1 MGSLETDD
9 VGLGG
14 GGAVGIVFD
23 VAAVAACLPAELIS
37 VKVRFFPSAEVL
49 FPVYIIFHRDVE
61 AGHRVVIPSRQTGP
75 CMAIF

>member
-9 VGLGG
+9 VGLGV

-37 VKVRFFPSAEVL
+37 VKVRFFPLSRGSFSGL
-49 FPVYIIFHRDVE
+49 YYFPQ
-61 AGHRVVIPSRQTGP
+61 S
-75 CMAIF
+75 C